1 MDDVSDCCDTP
12 VRNVSGKDII
22 NKKIKV
28 SKNLSDKSEPLKNEF
43 NKTILIAEDN
53 ESNYILLKCML
64 RKNYNLIRATNGIE
78 AINIFNSQKPDII
91 LMDIRMPLM
100 NGLDAT
106 LKIRETN
113 KNIPI
118 IALTA
123 HAFDEDKRLAFDAG
137 CNDFLTKPVNLNN
150 LNKLLNSY
158 N

>member
-1 MDDVSDCCDTP
+1 M
-12 VRNVSGKDII
+12 
-22 NKKIKV
+22 
-28 SKNLSDKSEPLKNEF
+28 
-43 NKTILIAEDN
+43 IAEEN
-53 ESNYILLKCML
+53 QSNYIILKCML